1 MTSVEAS
8 SWFHRWMLDPLGR
21 LVARLVDMI
30 GVVIA
35 SRKRRKAWTE
45 KAMSGGRQH
54 EKSGKKHF

>member
-1 MTSVEAS
+1 
-8 SWFHRWMLDPLGR
+8 
-21 LVARLVDMI
+21 MI